1 MSVLMMVPLVASQ
14 DFQSS
19 SKFIFKKFQKKK
31 ISKNFILL
39 KVRPF
44 MLCEIRTAAS

>member
-1 MSVLMMVPLVASQ
+1 MSVLMMVPLVASH
-14 DFQSS
+14 DFKVVRS
-19 SKFIFKKFQKKK
+19 FFFKKFQKKK
-31 ISKNFILL
+31 ISKNFIFL